1 MQQMEENGKQPQDQK
16 KKKKMKRKQA
26 IYLKKNSEQ

>member
-1 MQQMEENGKQPQDQK
+1 MQQMEENGKQPQD
-16 KKKKMKRKQA
+16 KKMKRKQA

>member
-1 MQQMEENGKQPQDQK
+1 MEENGKQPQDK
-16 KKKKMKRKQA
+16 KKKKKKRKQA